1 MLKSRIIPTLLIKD
15 KGLVKST
22 NFKDFKYVGDPLNAV
37 RIFNEKNVD
46 ELIVL
51 AIDATANGVEPDFK
65 LIEHLAAECRMP
77 LCYGG
82 GITTVEQA
90 GKILSL
96 GVEKISLGSAA
107 IENPE
112 LIQEMS
118 RNFGAQSISVVL
130 DVKKRMLGSKYYCFI
145 KNATQNSKLDP
156 VDFALKCQRLGAGE
170 IVLNSIDQDGTMQGY
185 DIALIGKLRS
195 SLTIPLTVMGGAGS
209 FEELKKINHKFYPI
223 GMAAGSLFVFKG
235 KYRAVLISYP
245 TLEEKSLVL
254 D

>member
-82 GITTVEQA
+82 GITTV
-90 GKILSL
+90 
-96 GVEKISLGSAA
+96 
-107 IENPE
+107 
-112 LIQEMS
+112 
-118 RNFGAQSISVVL
+118 
-130 DVKKRMLGSKYYCFI
+130 
-145 KNATQNSKLDP
+145 
-156 VDFALKCQRLGAGE
+156 
-170 IVLNSIDQDGTMQGY
+170 
-185 DIALIGKLRS
+185 
-195 SLTIPLTVMGGAGS
+195 
-209 FEELKKINHKFYPI
+209 
-223 GMAAGSLFVFKG
+223 
-235 KYRAVLISYP
+235 
-245 TLEEKSLVL
+245 
-254 D
+254 